1 MKTIYIEPNEE
12 IISVVDRLIQSGS
25 EQVDL
30 VVPSGAQIWQSSINL
45 KLLKREIDNL
55 NKQVALIV
63 SDDLGAEMAER
74 VGFVIKREKDL
85 PKELVQQGEEEQGEE
100 EQGEE
105 EQDRE
110 DMIGLLVKRLESE
123 KESVQAQ
130 PVLAKQTG
138 GAKKDSSSAES
149 QPVPIHKKSP
159 SLSGLRFREPRKK
172 MVDIVNPDKD
182 VKVKFFRRQFLR
194 KKSPDR
200 IEPTARPVRPIEPEP
215 LARQG
220 VVPMVREVPTS
231 SRWPKFFIIF
241 IVAAFLIAGL
251 VGYLVLPTTE
261 ITLWPKTEKVSFD
274 LSVVGSMGVSQIDEN
289 LNKIPLQAVEVKK
302 TKSGEFLATGE
313 KEINEKA
320 RGFITVYNEYS
331 SIPQTLVATTRF
343 ESPEGKIFR
352 IMESVTI
359 PGAKVEEAKII
370 PSSIE
375 VEVVADQAGED
386 YNIGPTDFTIPG
398 FKGTPKFVGFY
409 GQSKAPMSG
418 GLTGKVK
425 VASTEDV
432 EKAEEGL
439 IEELKSELRQA
450 LEEQIPDDLKII
462 EDGLKEEIT
471 IISTVEP
478 GTKTDKFTI
487 EMKALTQALLY
498 KEEDLRNL
506 VDLNLISQVS
516 DNKVPLSETQEID
529 WEEPMIDWVKGEA
542 LLSLNIEEEVAW
554 QIDIQSLKEDLVGQ
568 SEVEVRKYLAN
579 QEEIEKAKVSFW
591 PFWVK
596 KIPSQ
601 EKKIEIIIEK
611 GE

>member
-12 IISVVDRLIQSGS
+12 IISVVDRLIQTGS

-74 VGFVIKREKDL
+74 VGFVVKKEKDL
-85 PKELVQQGEEEQGEE
+85 PGESVQQEQEEEKEQEQEE
-100 EQGEE
+100 AE
-105 EQDRE
+105 DRE
-110 DMIGLLVKRLESE
+110 DMIGLLVKKLESE
-123 KESVQAQ
+123 KESVQPQA
-130 PVLAKQTG
+130 VLAKAG
-138 GAKKDSSSAES
+138 GKVEKDSSSSDS

-159 SLSGLRFREPRKK
+159 SLSGLRFKEPRKK

-194 KKSPDR
+194 KKSPER
-200 IEPTARPVRPIEPEP
+200 IEPAARPAKPVELEPI
-215 LARQG
+215 ARQQAA
-220 VVPMVREVPTS
+220 PMVREVPAS

-261 ITLWPKTEKVSFD
+261 ITLWPKTEKVNFD
-274 LSVVGSMGVSQIDEN
+274 LSVLGSMGVSQIDEN

-331 SIPQTLVATTRF
+331 SSPQTLVATTRF

-359 PGAKVEEAKII
+359 PGAKVEQAQII

-375 VEVVADQAGED
+375 VEVVADEAGED
-386 YNIGPTDFTIPG
+386 YNIEPTDFTIPG

-432 EKAEEGL
+432 DKAEEGL
-439 IEELKSELRQA
+439 IEELKNELRQA
-450 LEEQIPDDLKII
+450 LEEQIPDDLKIM
-462 EDGLKEEIT
+462 EGGLKEEIT
-471 IISTVEP
+471 TISTIEP

-487 EMKALTQALLY
+487 EMKALTQVLLY
-498 KEEDLRNL
+498 KEEDLKNL

-516 DNKVPLSETQEID
+516 DNKVPLSETQQISWD
-529 WEEPMIDWVKGEA
+529 EPVIDWVKGEA
-542 LLSLNIEEEVAW
+542 LLSLKVEEEVAW
-554 QIDIQSLKEDLVGQ
+554 QIDIQSLKQELVGQ

-601 EKKIEIIIEK
+601 EKKIEIIIET